1 MLRTK
6 NAPPILD
13 CASYAATIE
22 GAADG
27 ICGASGVVIA
37 AAIDALRLHFG
48 RPCLCRSLAAS
59 ARTCRTSRSDNCCA
73 ATRCSRSRTRRERS
87 RSDFRSASTWA
98 ASSSRSSFRA
108 PTAWET
114 SSTRPASRSAVHG
127 THEGLPGPPPRRTR
141 RTPVAASTRL
151 RRSRVRFRTCSGDP
165 SSRQPSRSAI
175 SYRVSLR
182 TIWGLAMGPAYHT
195 ATTVRHPAAAVRRWW
210 WRVQIWPTPIGMQ

>member
-6 NAPPILD
+6 NVPPILD
-13 CASYAATIE
+13 CASYAATIA

-48 RPCLCRSLAAS
+48 LPCLCRSFAAS
-59 ARTCRTSRSDNCCA
+59 ARTRRTSRSDNCCA

-87 RSDFRSASTWA
+87 RSDFRSAITCA
-98 ASSSRSSFRA
+98 ASSSRSSRSA

-114 SSTRPASRSAVHG
+114 SSTRPASRSADQG
-127 THEGLPGPPPRRTR
+127 THEGLPGPPPRWTR

-151 RRSRVRFRTCSGDP
+151 SRSRVRFRICSGVP

-182 TIWGLAMGPAYHT
+182 TIWGRAMRPDYHT
-195 ATTVRHPAAAVRRWW
+195 ATTVRHTATTARRC
-210 WRVQIWPTPIGMQ
+210 RGVGESRSSPPL